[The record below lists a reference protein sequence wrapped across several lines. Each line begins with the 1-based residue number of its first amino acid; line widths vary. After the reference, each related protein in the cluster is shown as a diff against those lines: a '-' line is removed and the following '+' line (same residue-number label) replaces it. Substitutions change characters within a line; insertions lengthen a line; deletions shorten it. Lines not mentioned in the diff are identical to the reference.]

1 MFSEA
6 IIIPVI
12 IAIIEILK
20 GLGLPKKFAPLVS
33 LVLGMLSGIFYLD
46 HPELKVRIFQGLIY
60 GLSAAGLYSGAK
72 NTLEEVRHRRK
83 YVK

>member
-72 NTLEEVRHRRK
+72 NTLEGK
-83 YVK
+83 A